1 MERVR
6 EGEREVMKGDLQGAN
21 ETTKGCI
28 SYLFSESV
36 RESCKRRTD
45 QLAART
51 HATSCPCA
59 LT

>member
-1 MERVR
+1 MHMRGGGV
-6 EGEREVMKGDLQGAN
+6 VKGDLQEAN
-21 ETTKGCI
+21 ETTKGHI
-28 SYLFSESV
+28 SYLFFKSV

-51 HATSCPCA
+51 HAAPCPCA